1 MCFEAQD
8 WKMLNEQVMLF
19 SKKRGQL
26 KQAIAKMVQEAMV
39 FIEQTPSMEVKLA
52 LIDTLLQVTEGKIYV
67 EIEGARLTKLL
78 AKIREDEG
86 KIAEAAD
93 ILQRLQVETF
103 GSMERREKVD
113 FILEQMRLLVAKKD
127 YIRTQLV
134 SKKINTK
141 FFEKEE
147 NAVRLLLRHS
157 CSLFCYFILIIP
169 SSKIGPQAQ
178 VLQAHDP
185 VRCKRGA
192 LPRCVQVLLRDLQH
206 QDRPGV

>member
-8 WKMLNEQVMLF
+8 WKTLNEQVVLF
-19 SKKRGQL
+19 AKKRGQL
-26 KQAIAKMVQEAMV
+26 KQAIGKMVQEAMTY
-39 FIEQTPSMEVKLA
+39 IEQAPNMEVKLA

-67 EIEGARLTKLL
+67 EIEGARLTMLL
-78 AKIREDEG
+78 AKIRESEG

-127 YIRTQLV
+127 FVRTQLV

-147 NAVRLLLRHS
+147 VSVRKLFHS
-157 CSLFCYFILIIP
+157 AILIIP
-169 SSKIGPQAQ
+169 WSLIRARFSSVLPLGSQAE
-178 VLQAHDP
+178 VLQAHDS
-185 VRCKRGA
+185 VRS
-192 LPRCVQVLLRDLQH
+192 
-206 QDRPGV
+206 

>member
-169 SSKIGPQAQ
+169 SSKNRTSSSGTT
-178 VLQAHDP
+178 
-185 VRCKRGA
+185 GS
-192 LPRCVQVLLRDLQH
+192 
-206 QDRPGV
+206 